1 MLRHFTLEYD
11 FSSSPSSFV
20 RVQSSNQ
27 YIWGESFLPIQYTKG
42 KQFIWW
48 PQWCFF
54 LCFFFFFIVQLW
66 TVMYRNN
73 TFLIHFLALFWHLWG
88 TNLNFSN
95 AKVLKS
101 ECQKKST
108 ATTTIIAIIPTQ
120 DLKYVDLMFFEDCP
134 SKRSIDCNSI
144 TQVIWY
150 RTFSLRILIEYI
162 WTMPKPSTSNP
173 IWHKWIER
181 KRQNKVQIV
190 KSYEKHRAMGKKF
203 LENFYRDNENEVKL
217 NCIVGKWLLLKC
229 GIKLEPITFPISNES
244 N

>member
-1 MLRHFTLEYD
+1 MIFFLLHPHLFGSNPPINTFGASLFCPYSIQRENNLFDGLSGV
-11 FSSSPSSFV
+11 FFCASSSSSSF
-20 RVQSSNQ
+20 SC
-27 YIWGESFLPIQYTKG
+27 G
-42 KQFIWW
+42 
-48 PQWCFF
+48 QWCIEIILFSF
-54 LCFFFFFIVQLW
+54 TSSLS
-66 TVMYRNN
+66 
-73 TFLIHFLALFWHLWG
+73 LFWHLWG

-120 DLKYVDLMFFEDCP
+120 DLKFVDLMFFEDCP